1 MIVSIGIDIMDVE
14 RIAQSLGR
22 SERLR
27 DRIFTPAEIAYCE
40 QHASKY
46 EHYAGRFAAKEA
58 ALKALRTGWSGGIGW
73 HDVEIL
79 PSDQGPPELVITGRA
94 RNRLDEMGV
103 TNWHI
108 SLSHTKS
115 HAVAQVVLEK
125 L

>member
-14 RIAQSLGR
+14 RIAQSLER

-27 DRIFTPAEIAYCE
+27 DRLFTPAEIAYCE

-79 PSDQGPPELVITGRA
+79 PTDKGPPQLVITGRA
-94 RNRLDEMGV
+94 RVRLEEMGV

-115 HAVAQVVLEK
+115 YAVAQVILEK

>member
-14 RIAQSLGR
+14 RIAQSLER

-27 DRIFTPAEIAYCE
+27 ERIFTPAEIAYCE
-40 QHASKY
+40 RHASKY

-58 ALKALRTGWSGGIGW
+58 ALKALKTGWSGGIGW

-79 PSDQGPPELVITGRA
+79 PTDAGPPQLLITGRA
-94 RNRLDEMGV
+94 KVRIDEMGV

-115 HAVAQVVLEK
+115 YAVAQVVFERL
-125 L
+125 

>member
-27 DRIFTPAEIAYCE
+27 DRIFTTAEIAYCE
-40 QHASKY
+40 LHASKY

-79 PSDQGPPELVITGRA
+79 PTDKGPPQLIITGRA
-94 RNRLDEMGV
+94 RTRLDEMGV

-115 HAVAQVVLEK
+115 YAVAQVVLEK
-125 L
+125 V